1 MKSQLYKNRYGD
13 EFTFTPTEDGN
24 ILWEGNFQYCRSGWA
39 NDYTKAWEKFQR
51 NYGGLSF
58 EEFKE
63 EVHKYDDENNKFIY
77 DDIVP
82 LITSKTDEIN
92 MIDPSGGPFI
102 AKGMRSSLLHEDV
115 QGKFVKEFIQKDD
128 GWIIVLQE

>member
-1 MKSQLYKNRYGD
+1 MKPQLYKNRYGD

-24 ILWEGNFQYCRSGWA
+24 ILWEGNFQYCRVGWV

-58 EEFKE
+58 GEFKE
-63 EVHKYDDENNKFIY
+63 EVHKYDDENNKFVY

-82 LITSKTDEIN
+82 LITSKKDEIN
-92 MIDPSGGPFI
+92 MVDPSGGPYI
-102 AKGMRSSLLHEDV
+102 AKGMKSDPIHEDV

>member
-24 ILWEGNFQYCRSGWA
+24 ILWEGNFEYNRLGFS
-39 NDYTKAWEKFQR
+39 NDEPRT
-51 NYGGLSF
+51 
-58 EEFKE
+58 
-63 EVHKYDDENNKFIY
+63 
-77 DDIVP
+77 
-82 LITSKTDEIN
+82 IN
-92 MIDPSGGPFI
+92 MVDPSGGPFI
-102 AKGMRSSLLHEDV
+102 AKGMKSSLIHEDV